1 MLPFCI
7 ESLHQNSALWDQEEA
22 GVTQKNTDAQCR
34 LPMQGD
40 FGEEANRTGYHEGFT
55 IPAVTTTGMALPHRE
70 APCNYQGL
78 DGQAVYDFTVRE

>member
-1 MLPFCI
+1 
-7 ESLHQNSALWDQEEA
+7 
-22 GVTQKNTDAQCR
+22 
-34 LPMQGD
+34 MQGD